1 MQSSFLFFGAL
12 FALIGV
18 GMGAFGAHGL
28 KNLISPE
35 MLTAYQTGVSYQM
48 WHALGLIG
56 IALVRRHETES
67 KLLNWAGWLMLIG
80 IVLFSGSLYL
90 LAIMDRK
97 ELGIVTPFGGVSFLI
112 GWLLLAVYAA
122 RTPPSGRYS
131 KLREPKS
138 SGQTGR
144 LR

>member
-1 MQSSFLFFGAL
+1 MQSIFLFFGAL

-35 MLTAYQTGVSYQM
+35 MLAVYQTGVSYQM

-56 IALVRRHETES
+56 IALVRRHEPES
-67 KLLNWAGWLMLIG
+67 RLLNWAGWLMLIG

-90 LAIMDRK
+90 LAVMDVK
-97 ELGIVTPFGGVSFLI
+97 QLGMVTPFGGVSFLVA
-112 GWLLLAVYAA
+112 WLLLTVYAA
-122 RTPPSGRYS
+122 RTPRSTRYSQSHHPKTPAKSGR
-131 KLREPKS
+131 LN
-138 SGQTGR
+138 
-144 LR
+144 